1 MSIPD
6 ETQCRELMRRYEM
19 LPNIVE
25 HSYRVCQLALFLASA
40 LNRNGASLDLELV
53 RAGSLLHDITKT
65 RSLGTEERHAESG
78 RDLLRGLGY
87 PEVAE
92 IVGGHVNPEE
102 GDPTSPISETDIVN
116 YADKRVMHSQV
127 VSLKERFEDLEKRY
141 GKTPEARKRLG
152 RMRQAVLALEKRIFS
167 RLGIDPGLLEGF
179 NRLSVYAPACLPGT
193 ETKRRSA

>member
-25 HSYRVCQLALFLASA
+25 HSYRVCQLALFLASV

-65 RSLGTEERHAESG
+65 RSLATDERHAESG
-78 RDLLRGLGY
+78 RELLRGLGY

-102 GDPTSPISETDIVN
+102 GDPSFPISETDIVN
-116 YADKRVMHSQV
+116 YADKRVMHTQV
-127 VSLKERFEDLEKRY
+127 VSLQERFEDLEKRY
-141 GKTPEARKRLG
+141 GKTPEALRRLG

-167 RLGIDPGLLEGF
+167 HLEIDPDLLAEF
-179 NRLSVYAPACLPGT
+179 NRLSPFAPARLSGSEST
-193 ETKRRSA
+193 RRSA